1 MNILLDTHIL
11 LWALNDDPKLT
22 SYARNMIDKSSNIY
36 VSAASIWEISIK
48 QNIGKLEADV
58 SVIVEHI
65 DALGIEQLAI
75 NWQHAANVNQLPLHH
90 KDPFDRMLIAQ
101 AISEPL
107 VLLTNDQQL
116 KPYSE
121 LVQLI

>member
-22 SYARNMIDKSSNIY
+22 SYARNMIDKANNIY
-36 VSAASIWEISIK
+36 VSAASIWEISVK

-58 SVIVEHI
+58 SVIVEHL

-75 NWQHAANVNQLPLHH
+75 SWQHAANVNQLPLHH